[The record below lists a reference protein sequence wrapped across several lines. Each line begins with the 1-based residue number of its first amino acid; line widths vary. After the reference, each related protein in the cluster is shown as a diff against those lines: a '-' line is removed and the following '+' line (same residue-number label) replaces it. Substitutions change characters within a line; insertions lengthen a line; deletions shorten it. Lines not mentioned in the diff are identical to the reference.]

1 MMIFKEAMSNCLK
14 HAQAGHIKLM
24 IQKTAGQEILII
36 LTDDGIG
43 FNPLFIKKG
52 HGFQNMQ
59 KRANRIK
66 SILTNSSAPGE
77 GTRYELRIPVSPA

>member
-1 MMIFKEAMSNCLK
+1 MIFKEAMSNCLK
-14 HAQAGHIKLM
+14 HAQATQVKLK
-24 IQKTAGQEILII
+24 ILKPDNHEILIE
-36 LTDDGIG
+36 LADDGIG

-66 SILTNSSAPGE
+66 AISNTNSIPGE
-77 GTRYELRIPVSPA
+77 GTRYELRIPIYPA